1 MLRQSGLAVEGAR
14 SVRAEGRP
22 VGRKVRFKAL
32 VGSEVSIWHCRVLM
46 VERDKAFF
54 DLSFGR
60 FVAKPEILQRGC
72 YGTAATFLQPK
83 ET

>member
-1 MLRQSGLAVEGAR
+1 MLKVGRFAFKYVLKRLYEAR
-14 SVRAEGRP
+14 SWYGTVW
-22 VGRKVRFKAL
+22 
-32 VGSEVSIWHCRVLM
+32 SN

-72 YGTAATFLQPK
+72 YEYCCDFLQPK

>member
-1 MLRQSGLAVEGAR
+1 MAS
-14 SVRAEGRP
+14 SV
-22 VGRKVRFKAL
+22 V
-32 VGSEVSIWHCRVLM
+32 M

-72 YGTAATFLQPK
+72 YEYCCDFFVV
-83 ET
+83 

>member
-1 MLRQSGLAVEGAR
+1 
-14 SVRAEGRP
+14 VRL
-22 VGRKVRFKAL
+22 KAL
-32 VGSEVSIWHCRVLM
+32 VRSEVSIWHGLVLM

-60 FVAKPEILQRGC
+60 FVAKPEIGK
-72 YGTAATFLQPK
+72 GVAMSTAATFLQPK